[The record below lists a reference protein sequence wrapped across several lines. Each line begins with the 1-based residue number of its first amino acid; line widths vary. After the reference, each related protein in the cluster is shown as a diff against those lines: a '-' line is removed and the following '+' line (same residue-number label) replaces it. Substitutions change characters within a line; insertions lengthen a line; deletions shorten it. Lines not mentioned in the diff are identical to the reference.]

1 MLTGGT
7 YIFRFSF
14 LIDSDIKSRTKKY
27 KSLCCPG
34 DSNAEPKSE
43 FRHKRRPVSK
53 YASSRGEQI
62 SRTEWHNKV
71 DNQQK
76 ICLTVLS

>member
-14 LIDSDIKSRTKKY
+14 LIDSDVKSRTKKY

-34 DSNAEPKSE
+34 DSNAEPKSDLDIKDDLSANMRAVE
-43 FRHKRRPVSK
+43 ESRLVVVSGTIKWTINKK
-53 YASSRGEQI
+53 YA
-62 SRTEWHNKV
+62 
-71 DNQQK
+71 
-76 ICLTVLS
+76 